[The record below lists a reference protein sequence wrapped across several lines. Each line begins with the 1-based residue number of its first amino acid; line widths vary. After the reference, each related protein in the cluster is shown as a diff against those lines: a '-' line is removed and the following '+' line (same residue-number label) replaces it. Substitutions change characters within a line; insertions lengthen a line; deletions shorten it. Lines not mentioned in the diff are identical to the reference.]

1 MKKYADVV
9 RAYLD
14 GADVQCR
21 NGIHKAKWVDVL
33 VPTWSYGYDTVLNQ
47 RNPQIVEK
55 YIPSEGALLIN

>member
-21 NGIHKAKWVDVL
+21 VMESTGAKWVDVL
-33 VPTWSYGYDTVLNQ
+33 VPTWSYGYEY
-47 RNPQIVEK
+47 RIKPKEPQIVEK
-55 YIPSEGALLIN
+55 YIPS